1 MSKRVLLTGAS
12 GFIGRHCLAPLCAAG
27 YEVHAVSSQQRPE
40 VLPGLKWHRADL
52 LDTTQIRQ
60 LLNKVKPSHLLHFA
74 WYAVPGKYPSS
85 PENLRWCQCTLEL
98 LQSFADNGGKRAVF
112 AGTCFEYDSHYGF
125 CNEELTPARPST
137 FYGVC
142 KDGTREV
149 VAGFSRQFGIS
160 SAWGRIF
167 YLYGPHEPEGRLV
180 PAVILALL
188 RGQNARCSHGRQV
201 RDFLHV
207 EDTASA
213 FVSLLQSEL
222 EGTVN
227 IASGEPITI
236 RWLVEHIARLLNSRN
251 TKVEFGAIPAPP
263 NDPPLLVA
271 DVRRLR
277 EEAGWQPKIS
287 LEEGLEGTIKWW
299 RKELAS
305 AVVEKG

>member
-1 MSKRVLLTGAS
+1 MIKRVLLTGAS

-27 YEVHAVSSQQRPE
+27 YEVHAVSSRDRSTERAE
-40 VLPGLKWHRADL
+40 VQWHRADL
-52 LDTTQIRQ
+52 LDKSQ
-60 LLNKVKPSHLLHFA
+60 LDQLVTRIMPTHLLHFA
-74 WYAVPGKYPSS
+74 WYAIPGKYPTSS
-85 PENLRWCQCTLEL
+85 ENLRWCQSTLEL
-98 LQSFADNGGKRAVF
+98 LHSFADSGGKRAVF
-112 AGTCFEYDSHYGF
+112 AGTCFEYDSRYGF
-125 CNEELTPARPST
+125 CNEDLTPSRPST
-137 FYGVC
+137 FYGEC
-142 KDGTREV
+142 KNSTREV

-167 YLYGPHEPEGRLV
+167 YLYGPHEPEVRLV

-188 RGQNARCSHGRQV
+188 RGQNARGSHGRQV

-213 FVSLLQSEL
+213 FVSLLQSGV

-236 RWLVEHIARLLNSRN
+236 RSLIEHIARLLNSRDRL
-251 TKVEFGAIPAPP
+251 EFGAIPTAPS
-263 NDPPLLVA
+263 DPPLLVA

-299 RKELAS
+299 QKELAS
-305 AVVEKG
+305 AVIEKG